1 MEPTLDSALQID
13 SSLHNAAFET
23 PEAPEAHPPPA
34 PVEQVIPPV
43 TPEHPSRSKKTAD
56 PVRREANRRAAERS
70 RGRQQE
76 KIVALEMA
84 VQTLSDENL
93 RLKDEIA
100 RIEGRDAAPE
110 VLASIEQQA
119 NAVPAE
125 SSQSLDAAAAA
136 AVASQ
141 VQNQRFLELL
151 AQGGD
156 IPWAQLLSDS
166 EAEVDGRLGQLAA
179 VASNQAG
186 DEQPQHTP
194 APSTGPLPSAKVRP
208 GPLLSA
214 ALTAELE
221 KSLQEEISSVKSAIA
236 RADREL
242 ARRQGQPVL
251 GDIHEDAYHPTFTD
265 LYEADEV
272 ALAEYSAKAEVET
285 AELET
290 QARVLREVTTRMRA
304 AMEEEESKLL
314 PLEEELRALNVDGQ
328 RDREGVTAVLRA
340 LRGHIT
346 SLMSAPGG
354 LMPGNLLVTPFS
366 SPATAR
372 RRRGRPP
379 KHTSTASSSK
389 YSFSYQH
396 SPTSSD
402 SGTELP
408 DTPGTRPARAAA
420 PRRSRLAQE
429 LRFEPEQHQSQPH
442 SAEAGPSQA
451 LPGSVEANVVAETS
465 QATQDY
471 LLSHFAAG
479 DVSRDTPIPLDS
491 SSFAALLPQSPSTH
505 AHHATLESSLSAPT
519 SHMPNETSNGHP
531 ETPNVMSRFKRGP
544 PGSCDICSRTQTSV
558 WRKLTYD
565 GEELRVCNACGL
577 YHSKFH
583 IPRPPELW
591 GDGRTIKKRKAGPR
605 NWEGVKRRREQQ
617 RKTQYDEVGADI
629 GMDVDHRV
637 LEDSTAVHAVGVA
650 GSATP
655 DPALQQGL
663 TTLQE
668 VGQAVENMYAVQ
680 QQEAAEQQQQQESH
694 QQEPLQ
700 HQLEA

>member
-1 MEPTLDSALQID
+1 M
-13 SSLHNAAFET
+13 
-23 PEAPEAHPPPA
+23 PEPPP
-34 PVEQVIPPV
+34 PGF
-43 TPEHPSRSKKTAD
+43 KKAAD
-56 PVRREANRRAAERS
+56 PIRREANRRAAERS

-93 RLKDEIA
+93 RLKDEIT
-100 RIEGRDAAPE
+100 RLEGRDVAPE
-110 VLASIEQQA
+110 TLANMEPPPSMA
-119 NAVPAE
+119 PTE
-125 SSQSLDAAAAA
+125 SNQSLDAAAAA
-136 AVASQ
+136 AVASH
-141 VQNQRFLELL
+141 VQNQQFLDLL

-156 IPWAQLLSDS
+156 IPWAQLLSES

-186 DEQPQHTP
+186 EEPPQP
-194 APSTGPLPSAKVRP
+194 APADTTELGNPARTRPAPVSST
-208 GPLLSA
+208 
-214 ALTAELE
+214 ALTSELE
-221 KSLQEEISSVKSAIA
+221 KLLLEEIASVKNAIA

-242 ARRQGQPVL
+242 ARRRGHQVFGGDVAEDSYQP
-251 GDIHEDAYHPTFTD
+251 IYPE
-265 LYEADEV
+265 LYAADDT
-272 ALAEYSAKAEVET
+272 ALAEHSTKAELDM
-285 AELET
+285 AELDI
-290 QARVLREVTTRMRA
+290 QASVLREVTARMRA
-304 AMEEEESKLL
+304 SMEEEETKLL
-314 PLEEELRALNVDGQ
+314 PLEEELRMLNVDGQ

-340 LRGHIT
+340 FRGHLT

-354 LMPGNLLVTPFS
+354 YMPGNLLVTPFS

-379 KHTSTASSSK
+379 KHAPTSSSAQ
-389 YSFSYQH
+389 YTFPYDH

-402 SGTELP
+402 SGTDLP
-408 DTPGTRPARAAA
+408 ETPGGRPARASA

-429 LRFEPEQHQSQPH
+429 LRFEPEHPQQPPT
-442 SAEAGPSQA
+442 ADAGASHA
-451 LPGSVEANVVAETS
+451 LSGSVEANVVAETS
-465 QATQDY
+465 QATHDY
-471 LLSHFAAG
+471 LLSHFAAS
-479 DVSRDTPIPLDS
+479 DASRHTPITLDS
-491 SSFAALLPQSPSTH
+491 SSFVALLPQSPLTDG
-505 AHHATLESSLSAPT
+505 HHQTLDSSLGASGP
-519 SHMPNETSNGHP
+519 HIPEDTSNSLS

-558 WRKLTYD
+558 WRKLTYE

-617 RKTQYDEVGADI
+617 RKSSQYGEIEGVM
-629 GMDVDHRV
+629 GMEVDHRV
-637 LEDSTAVHAVGVA
+637 LEDPTAAHAVHAVGVA
-650 GSATP
+650 GSETP
-655 DPALQQGL
+655 DPGLQHGL

-680 QQEAAEQQQQQESH
+680 QQEAEQQEQHHH
-694 QQEPLQ
+694 Q
-700 HQLEA
+700 HLEA

>member
-13 SSLHNAAFET
+13 PALEDAAFEAAPPDQSASPVEHVEQAPVIPAAST
-23 PEAPEAHPPPA
+23 PEPPP
-34 PVEQVIPPV
+34 PRP
-43 TPEHPSRSKKTAD
+43 KKAAD

-100 RIEGRDAAPE
+100 RLEGRDIAPE
-110 VLASIEQQA
+110 TITDIEEPPSVA
-119 NAVPAE
+119 PAE
-125 SSQSLDAAAAA
+125 SNQSLDAAAAA

-141 VQNQRFLELL
+141 VQNQHFLDLF
-151 AQGGD
+151 AHGGD
-156 IPWAQLLSDS
+156 IPWAQLLSESD
-166 EAEVDGRLGQLAA
+166 AEVDGRLGQLAA

-186 DEQPQHTP
+186 DEPPQPP
-194 APSTGPLPSAKVRP
+194 SAPSTELVTPVRTRP
-208 GPLLSA
+208 APVSSTS
-214 ALTAELE
+214 LTTELE
-221 KSLQEEISSVKSAIA
+221 KLLQEEIASVKNAIS

-242 ARRQGQPVL
+242 ARRRGQAVF
-251 GDIHEDAYHPTFTD
+251 GDVPEDLYQPTYPE
-265 LYEADEV
+265 LYEADDTV
-272 ALAEYSAKAEVET
+272 LAEHSAKIDIDM
-285 AELET
+285 AELNI
-290 QARVLREVTTRMRA
+290 QASALREVTTRMRTS
-304 AMEEEESKLL
+304 MEEEETKLL
-314 PLEEELRALNVDGQ
+314 PLEEELRMLNVDGQ

-340 LRGHIT
+340 FRGHLT

-354 LMPGNLLVTPFS
+354 YMPGNLLVTPFS

-379 KHTSTASSSK
+379 KHAPTSTSVKYTFQYEHSSA
-389 YSFSYQH
+389 
-396 SPTSSD
+396 SSD
-402 SGTELP
+402 SSTELRE
-408 DTPGTRPARAAA
+408 TPGGRPARAAA

-429 LRFEPEQHQSQPH
+429 LRFEPEHPQPPQ
-442 SAEAGPSQA
+442 AADAGAGHA
-451 LPGSVEANVVAETS
+451 LPGSVEANDVAETS

-471 LLSHFAAG
+471 LLSHFAAS
-479 DVSRDTPIPLDS
+479 DASRHTPITLDS
-491 SSFAALLPQSPSTH
+491 SSFVALLPQSPL
-505 AHHATLESSLSAPT
+505 ADGHHQTFDSSLGNSL
-519 SHMPNETSNGHP
+519 P

-558 WRKLTYD
+558 WRKLTYE

-617 RKTQYDEVGADI
+617 RKSSQYGEIEGAI
-629 GMDVDHRV
+629 GIEVDHRA
-637 LEDSTAVHAVGVA
+637 LEDPTGVHAVHAVGVA
-650 GSATP
+650 GSETP
-655 DPALQQGL
+655 DAGLQHGL

-668 VGQAVENMYAVQ
+668 VGQAVENIKADGV
-680 QQEAAEQQQQQESH
+680 AFRSKSRR
-694 QQEPLQ
+694 
-700 HQLEA
+700 

>member
-1 MEPTLDSALQID
+1 MI
-13 SSLHNAAFET
+13 
-23 PEAPEAHPPPA
+23 PPA
-34 PVEQVIPPV
+34 
-43 TPEHPSRSKKTAD
+43 TPDPPSRFKKTVD

-76 KIVALEMA
+76 KVVALEMA

-100 RIEGRDAAPE
+100 RLEGKDAAPE
-110 VLASIEQQA
+110 TLANLEPQPSA
-119 NAVPAE
+119 APVD

-141 VQNQRFLELL
+141 VQNQHFLELL

-156 IPWAQLLSDS
+156 IPWAQLLSES
-166 EAEVDGRLGQLAA
+166 TEATEVDGRLGQLAA

-186 DEQPQHTP
+186 EEPPTAPVASNELTTP
-194 APSTGPLPSAKVRP
+194 AKAKPAPVS
-208 GPLLSA
+208 SA

-221 KSLQEEISSVKSAIA
+221 KSLQEEIAAVKSAIA

-242 ARRQGQPVL
+242 ARRRGQPVF
-251 GDIHEDAYHPTFTD
+251 GDVSEGSYEPTYPE
-265 LYEADEV
+265 LYEADDA
-272 ALAEYSAKAEVET
+272 ALAEHSAKAELDT
-285 AELET
+285 AELQT
-290 QARVLREVTTRMRA
+290 QAIVLREVTARMRA
-304 AMEEEESKLL
+304 SMEKEEGKLL
-314 PLEEELRALNVDGQ
+314 PLEEELRTLNVDGQ

-346 SLMSAPGG
+346 SLMSAPGVRATRSAEG
-354 LMPGNLLVTPFS
+354 VAAAYIPQGYMPGNLLVTPFS

-389 YSFSYQH
+389 YSFPYQH

-408 DTPGTRPARAAA
+408 ETPVARQARAAA
-420 PRRSRLAQE
+420 PRKSRLAQE
-429 LRFEPEQHQSQPH
+429 LRFEPEQQQPQSQSQSTEP
-442 SAEAGPSQA
+442 GPSHA

-479 DVSRDTPIPLDS
+479 DASRDTPIPLDS
-491 SSFAALLPQSPSTH
+491 SSFAALLPPSPPGH
-505 AHHATLESSLSAPT
+505 AHHATLDSSLGAPAP
-519 SHMPNETSNGHP
+519 HIPDDTSNSLP

-558 WRKLTYD
+558 WRKLTYE
-565 GEELRVCNACGL
+565 GEELRVCNG
-577 YHSKFH
+577 
-583 IPRPPELW
+583 E
-591 GDGRTIKKRKAGPR
+591 
-605 NWEGVKRRREQQ
+605 
-617 RKTQYDEVGADI
+617 
-629 GMDVDHRV
+629 
-637 LEDSTAVHAVGVA
+637 
-650 GSATP
+650 
-655 DPALQQGL
+655 
-663 TTLQE
+663 
-668 VGQAVENMYAVQ
+668 
-680 QQEAAEQQQQQESH
+680 
-694 QQEPLQ
+694 
-700 HQLEA
+700 